1 MCFYNTMKIL
11 VTGVAGF
18 VGFHLANKLA
28 SEDIDVFGIDN
39 LNDYYDIKLKENR
52 IKNLSRKVRF
62 TVCDL
67 ADSVA
72 LRDLFSSN
80 DFDFVVNLAAQAG
93 VRYSITNPHA
103 YIESNITGFL
113 NLLQL
118 LKDRQHTKLI
128 YASSSSVYGNRSDT
142 PFMESDSTSRP
153 ISLYASTKK
162 SNELMAHVYT
172 NMYNIQAIGLRF
184 FTVYGPWGRP
194 DMAYYSFTDK
204 IIKGET
210 IKLFNHGK
218 MERDFTYIDDITESI
233 ARLIQNY
240 PNKQNHEIIN
250 IGNNKPVK
258 LDVFV
263 RTIEKHLKLKAK
275 TELIS
280 NQPGDVKQTY
290 ACIDRLKQLTDYT
303 PKVTIDDGIKNFVS
317 WYRSYYS

>member
-1 MCFYNTMKIL
+1 MKIL
-11 VTGVAGF
+11 ITGVAGF

-39 LNDYYDIKLKENR
+39 LNGYYDIKLKENR
-52 IKNLSRKVRF
+52 IKNLSRKVGF